1 MANFHSITIKDVY
14 KETDEASVITFDIPE
29 ELQETFKFRQ
39 GQHLILRHFFDGQEE
54 RRTYSLCSS
63 PTEKTWRVAV
73 KQIPEGVFSTY
84 VNSELKAGQTLDL
97 LPPTGEFGVP
107 ISKTPKN
114 YVAFVAGSG
123 ITPVLSM
130 LRSHLANEPES
141 TFKLFYLNRQAQT
154 IMFKEEIE
162 QLRNKYLGRLE
173 VYYFLSREHRDIELF
188 DGRFTEEKIDALS
201 KSLFDISNTD
211 EVFLCGPEGMVDM
224 IREQLVTKGL
234 STDKIHTELFVSG
247 LTEED
252 LARMKRL
259 QEQKVDGVN
268 VTIRDGG
275 KDFHFVMT
283 KEQDNI
289 LDAALAAG
297 ADLPFACKG
306 GVCSTCKCQ
315 LIEGDVE
322 MKINYALEEDQV
334 KRNYILSC
342 QAVPLSK
349 NVTVNFD
356 V

>member
-1 MANFHSITIKDVY
+1 MSKFHSIPIKDVH
-14 KETDEASVITFDIPE
+14 KETEEASVVTFDIPE
-29 ELQETFKFRQ
+29 ELYEEFAFRQ
-39 GQHLILRHFFDGQEE
+39 GQHLILRHFFNGQEE

-63 PTEKTWRVAV
+63 PTENIWRVAV
-73 KQIPEGVFSTY
+73 KQIPEGIFSTF
-84 VNSELKAGQTLDL
+84 VNSELKAGQSLEIM
-97 LPPTGEFGVP
+97 PPTGEFGVP

-130 LRSHLANEPES
+130 IQSHLAKEPES
-141 TFKLFYLNRQAQT
+141 SFKLFYLNKQAKT

-162 QLRNKYLGRLE
+162 QLRNRYLGRFE
-173 VYYFLSREHRDIELF
+173 VYYFLSREHRDIDLF
-188 DGRFTEEKIDALS
+188 NGRFTEEKIEELS
-201 KSLFDISNTD
+201 KSLLNVAVID
-211 EVFLCGPEGMVDM
+211 EVFLCGPEAMVSM
-224 IREQLVTKGL
+224 IRKQLTSKGL
-234 STDKIHTELFVSG
+234 RGDQIHSELFVSG

-252 LARMKRL
+252 IARMKRL
-259 QEQKVDGVN
+259 QEQKIDGVN

-275 KDFHFVMT
+275 KDFHFIMT
-283 KEQDNI
+283 KDHDNI

-315 LIEGDVE
+315 VENGEVE
-322 MKINYALEEDQV
+322 MKINYALEEEEV
-334 KRNYILSC
+334 KKDYILSC

-349 NVTVNFD
+349 DVTVNFD

>member
-1 MANFHSITIKDVY
+1 MSKFYSIPVKEIH
-14 KETDEASVITFDIPE
+14 KETEEASIVTFDIPK
-29 ELQETFKFRQ
+29 ELQDYYAFRQ
-39 GQHLILRHFFDGQEE
+39 GQHLILRHYFQGKEE

-63 PTEKTWRVAV
+63 PLDNIWQVAV
-73 KQIPEGVFSTY
+73 KQIPEGVFSTFI
-84 VNSELKAGQTLDL
+84 NHELKAGQSIDIM
-97 LPPTGEFGVP
+97 PPTGEFGVNL
-107 ISKTPKN
+107 SKTAKN

-130 LRSHLANEPES
+130 IQAHLASEPES
-141 TFKLFYLNRQAQT
+141 TFKLFYLNKQAKT
-154 IMFKEEIE
+154 IMFKEDIE

-173 VYYFLSREHRDIELF
+173 IYYFLSREHRDIALF
-188 DGRFTEEKIDALS
+188 NGRFTEEKIS
-201 KSLFDISNTD
+201 SLCDSLLYLPAVD
-211 EVFLCGPEGMVDM
+211 EVFLCGPEEMVKM
-224 IREQLVTKGL
+224 IREQLEARGIKP
-234 STDKIHTELFVSG
+234 KHIHTELFVSG

-259 QEQKVDGVN
+259 QEQKIDGVN
-268 VTIRDGG
+268 VTIHDGG

-283 KEQDNI
+283 KDYDNI

-315 LIEGDVE
+315 LVEGKVE
-322 MKINYALEEDQV
+322 MKINYALVDEEVAKD
-334 KRNYILSC
+334 YILSC

-349 NVTVNFD
+349 EVIVNFD

>member
-1 MANFHSITIKDVY
+1 MPKFHSIPIKDVH
-14 KETDEASVITFDIPE
+14 KETEEASVVTFDIPKELYE
-29 ELQETFKFRQ
+29 EFIFRQ
-39 GQHLILRHFFDGQEE
+39 GQHLILRHFFNGQEE

-63 PTEKTWRVAV
+63 PMDNIWRVAV
-73 KQIPEGVFSTY
+73 KQIPEGLFSTY
-84 VNSELKAGQTLDL
+84 VNAELKVGQTLDIM
-97 LPPTGEFGVP
+97 PPTGDFGVP
-107 ISKTPKN
+107 LSKTPKN

-130 LRSHLANEPES
+130 IQSHLANEPKS
-141 TFKLFYLNRQAQT
+141 SFKLFYLNKQAKT

-201 KSLFDISNTD
+201 KSLLHIPSTD
-211 EVFLCGPEGMVDM
+211 EVFLCGPEKMVKM
-224 IREQLVTKGL
+224 IREKLQEKGL
-234 STDKIHTELFVSG
+234 KSDQIHTELFVSG
-247 LTEED
+247 LSEED
-252 LARMKRL
+252 IARMKRL

-283 KEQDNI
+283 KDQDNI

-322 MKINYALEEDQV
+322 MKLNYALEEEEV
-334 KRNYILSC
+334 KKNYILSC

-349 NVTVNFD
+349 DVTVNFD

>member
-1 MANFHSITIKDVY
+1 MSKFHSIPIKDVH
-14 KETDEASVITFDIPE
+14 KETEEASVVTFDIPE
-29 ELQETFKFRQ
+29 ELYEEFAFRQ
-39 GQHLILRHFFDGQEE
+39 GQHLILRHFFNGQEE

-63 PTEKTWRVAV
+63 PTENIWRVAV
-73 KQIPEGVFSTY
+73 KQIPEGIFSTF
-84 VNSELKAGQTLDL
+84 VNSELKAGQSLEIM
-97 LPPTGEFGVP
+97 PPTGEFGVP

-130 LRSHLANEPES
+130 IQSHLAKEPES
-141 TFKLFYLNRQAQT
+141 TFKLFYLNKQAKT

-162 QLRNKYLGRLE
+162 QLRNRYLGRFE
-173 VYYFLSREHRDIELF
+173 VYYFLSREHRDIDLF
-188 DGRFTEEKIDALS
+188 NGRFTEEKIEELS
-201 KSLFDISNTD
+201 KSLLNVAAID
-211 EVFLCGPEGMVDM
+211 EVFLCGPEAMVSM
-224 IREQLVTKGL
+224 IRKQLTSKGL
-234 STDKIHTELFVSG
+234 RGDQIHSELFVSG

-252 LARMKRL
+252 IARMKRL
-259 QEQKVDGVN
+259 QEQKIDGVN

-275 KDFHFVMT
+275 KDFHFIMT
-283 KEQDNI
+283 KDHDNI

-315 LIEGDVE
+315 VENGEVE
-322 MKINYALEEDQV
+322 MKINYALEEEEV
-334 KRNYILSC
+334 KKDYILSC

-349 NVTVNFD
+349 DVTVNFD

>member
-1 MANFHSITIKDVY
+1 MSKFHSIPIKDVH
-14 KETDEASVITFDIPE
+14 KETEEASVVTFDIPE
-29 ELQETFKFRQ
+29 ELYEEFAFRQ

-63 PTEKTWRVAV
+63 PTENIWRVAV
-73 KQIPEGVFSTY
+73 KQIPEGIFSTF
-84 VNSELKAGQTLDL
+84 VNSELKAGQSLEIM
-97 LPPTGEFGVP
+97 PPTGEFGVP

-130 LRSHLANEPES
+130 IQSHLAKEPES
-141 TFKLFYLNRQAQT
+141 SFKLFYLNKQAKT

-162 QLRNKYLGRLE
+162 QLRNRYLGRFE
-173 VYYFLSREHRDIELF
+173 VYYFLSREHRDIDLF
-188 DGRFTEEKIDALS
+188 NGRFTEEKIEELS
-201 KSLFDISNTD
+201 KSLLNVAVID
-211 EVFLCGPEGMVDM
+211 EVFLCGPEAMVSM
-224 IREQLVTKGL
+224 IRKQLTSKGL
-234 STDKIHTELFVSG
+234 RGDQIHSELFVSG

-252 LARMKRL
+252 IARMKRL
-259 QEQKVDGVN
+259 QEQKIDGVN

-275 KDFHFVMT
+275 KDFHFIMT
-283 KEQDNI
+283 KDHDNI

-315 LIEGDVE
+315 VENGEVE
-322 MKINYALEEDQV
+322 MKINYALEEEEV
-334 KRNYILSC
+334 KKDYILSC

-349 NVTVNFD
+349 DVTVNFD